1 MERYRTLTY
10 FSINQVSKKGS
21 LVAIALLNSR
31 HLRWDSTNRL
41 ENSSL
46 FEISWEVLKEENLHL
61 LLFIYKKIRNHLHET
76 VTSGAKIHSLARKYE
91 HFCINYI
98 QLCGKF

>member
-1 MERYRTLTY
+1 MERYRTLNY

-41 ENSSL
+41 ENTSL
-46 FEISWEVLKEENLHL
+46 FENSREFLKEENLHL
-61 LLFIYKKIRNHLHET
+61 LLFIMRKYAAICINGDQDQGDQ
-76 VTSGAKIHSLARKYE
+76 VAKIHSLARKYE
-91 HFCINYI
+91 HLHIN
-98 QLCGKF
+98 